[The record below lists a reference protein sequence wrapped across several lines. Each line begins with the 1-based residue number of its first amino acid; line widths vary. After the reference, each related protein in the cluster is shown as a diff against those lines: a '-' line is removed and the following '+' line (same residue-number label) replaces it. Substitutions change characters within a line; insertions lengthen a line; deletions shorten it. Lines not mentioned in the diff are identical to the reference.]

1 MQIVLNGKVVPKKN
15 SKNVFYK
22 NGRMFVL
29 PSTRFVE
36 WHKNAEQQIKQLDEN
51 VCFDSPCH
59 VDIQFYHSDNR
70 RRDSDNLLSSIF
82 DLLVDTNVLSD
93 DSTKIVKSFTV
104 KNVKA
109 NEDKTVISIYKMEWL
124 S

>member
-1 MQIVLNGKVVPKKN
+1 MQIVLYGKVVPKKN

-36 WHKNAEQQIKQLDEN
+36 WHKNAEQQIKQLDKIES
-51 VCFDSPCH
+51 FDSPCH

-70 RRDSDNLLSSIF
+70 RRDSDNLVSSIF
-82 DLLVDTNVLSD
+82 DLLVDTSVLSD
-93 DSTKIVKSFTV
+93 DSTKIIKSFTV
-104 KNVKA
+104 KNLKA
-109 NEDKTVISIYKMEWL
+109 DEDKTVISVYKMEWL
-124 S
+124 K